1 MEIKKVVVIGSGTMG
16 SGIAAHLCNAN
27 IPVTLLD
34 LKTDISEKARDNIQ
48 RSKPPLLLDKSKIN
62 NIKVGNIFENFSEVK
77 EADWVVEAVVER
89 IDVKHDIYE
98 KIFKERKKGAIVSS
112 NTSSIPIK
120 VLSQNLTEGEKK
132 DFCITHFFNPVR
144 YMALLEIVKNENNDL
159 EKINA
164 LKKFCEIELGKGAI
178 VCNDTPGFL
187 GNRVGVYAM
196 QIAMTEAF
204 KMKLSIEE
212 ADAIFGRPMGIPKTG
227 IFGLYDLIGIDL
239 MADVLKSFIK
249 ELPKTDN
256 FHEVA
261 KEIPLVKK
269 LIETGY
275 TGRKGKGGFYRINKT
290 DGKKVMEALNL
301 ETGEY
306 HASKKINIKSGKVDL
321 VALINRD
328 DKYGKYAW
336 SVISKIIKYASSLI
350 PGITKEFNDIDEAM
364 RLGFN
369 WSKGPFE
376 MLEEIGVDNFF
387 NKVDEYGNIDF
398 LENLAKSKNEKFYGE
413 RQKYTDIETLGKV
426 KKKATSIDGN
436 DSAKIYRFKDYNI
449 VEFTTKANALDYDS
463 MDALN
468 KATDKPLIIINES
481 MQFSAGV
488 NLSYTM
494 NYADKRDFKSIEKF
508 IKYFQETCKQL
519 KYSDHPVI
527 SAPSGLT
534 LGGGFEVMVQSNFV
548 ASHTNIVV
556 GLVETIVGLVPAGG
570 GCKEMLARWLETEEA
585 KKDPH
590 YAPLRVFDIIGNAKT
605 ATSPV
610 EAEPLKYLR
619 AKDKKIMNRN
629 SLLEVSKKII
639 EENRDFK
646 TPSENSFNLPG
657 KAVKDEMIKTLEK
670 LYDDK
675 IILDHGMEVGKE
687 LANVLS
693 GGDTTI
699 DKTLS
704 EDDMFKLELDSFMRL
719 IETKKTQERIKHTL
733 ATGKPLVN
741 YYFLLFF
748 IFYFFITKFFNY
760 LLFFSYLLQIKFSFP
775 FFYSF
780 IFFYNSFFFCNS
792 SFNYFLFF

>member
-34 LKTDISEKARDNIQ
+34 LKTEISEQAREKIHK
-48 RSKPPLLLDKSKIN
+48 SKPPLLLDKSKIN
-62 NIKVGNIFENFSEVK
+62 NIKIGNISDNFSEVA

-89 IDVKHDIYE
+89 IDVKHEIYE
-98 KIFKERKKGAIVSS
+98 KIFKARKKGAIVSS

-120 VLSQNLTEGEKK
+120 ILSQNLSEEEKK

-144 YMALLEIVKNENNDL
+144 YMGLLEIVKSENNDL
-159 EKINA
+159 KKINS
-164 LKKFCEIELGKGAI
+164 LKEFCETELGKGAI

-204 KMKLSIEE
+204 KMKLSVEE

-239 MADVLKSFIK
+239 MGDVLKSFIK
-249 ELPKTDN
+249 ELPEGDK

-275 TGRKGKGGFYRINKT
+275 TGRKGKGGFYRINKI
-290 DGKKVMEALNL
+290 DGKKIMEALNL
-301 ETGEY
+301 ETGDY
-306 HASKKINIKSGKVDL
+306 SPSKKINIKIEKVDL
-321 VALINRD
+321 KNLINRD

-336 SVISKIIKYASSLI
+336 SVISKIIKYASSLV

-376 MLEEIGVDNFF
+376 MLEEIGVANFF
-387 NKVDEYGNIDF
+387 NKIDEYENNDF
-398 LENLAKSKNEKFYGE
+398 LENLEQSKNEDFYGE
-413 RQKYTDIETLGKV
+413 RQKYTKIETFGKV
-426 KKKATSIDGN
+426 KKTAISVDGN
-436 DSAKIYRFKDYNI
+436 NSAKIYRFKDYNI
-449 VEFTTKANALDYDS
+449 VEFTTKANALDYNS
-463 MDALN
+463 MDALK

-494 NYADKRDFKSIEKF
+494 EFADKGDFKAIEKF
-508 IKYFQETCKQL
+508 IKYFQETCKHL
-519 KYSDHPVI
+519 KYSDYPVI

-534 LGGGFEVMVQSNFV
+534 LGGGFEVMVHSNFV

-556 GLVETIVGLVPAGG
+556 GLVESIVGLIPAGG
-570 GCKEMLARWLETEEA
+570 GCKEMLARWLDTEKA
-585 KKDPH
+585 KQDPH
-590 YAPLRVFDIIGNAKT
+590 YASLKVFDIIGYGKI

-610 EAEPLKYLR
+610 EAIPMKYL
-619 AKDKKIMNRN
+619 KPEDKKIMNRN
-629 SLLEVSKKII
+629 SLLEVSKKILQD
-639 EENRDFK
+639 NRDFK
-646 TPSENSFNLPG
+646 APAETKFNLG
-657 KAVKDEMIKTLEK
+657 GNLVKEKMIKILEK
-670 LYDDK
+670 LYNDK
-675 IILDHGMEVGKE
+675 IILDHGMIVGIE

-693 GGDTTI
+693 GGETDI

-704 EDDMFKLELDSFMRL
+704 EEDLFKLELEAFMKL
-719 IETKKTQERIKHTL
+719 IETKETQDRIKHTL
-733 ATGKPLVN
+733 ATGKPLIN
-741 YYFLLFF
+741 
-748 IFYFFITKFFNY
+748 
-760 LLFFSYLLQIKFSFP
+760 
-775 FFYSF
+775 
-780 IFFYNSFFFCNS
+780 
-792 SFNYFLFF
+792 

>member
-1 MEIKKVVVIGSGTMG
+1 MDIKKVVVIGSGTMG

-34 LKTDISEKARDNIQ
+34 LKTEISEKARDRIHK
-48 RSKPPLLLDKSKIN
+48 SKPPLLIDKSKIN
-62 NIKVGNIFENFSEVK
+62 NIKVGNISDNFDAVK
-77 EADWVVEAVVER
+77 DADWVVEAVVER
-89 IDVKHDIYE
+89 IDIKHQIYE
-98 KIFKERKKGAIVSS
+98 KIFKVRKDGAIVSS

-120 VLSQNLTEGEKK
+120 ILSEHLTNIEKK

-144 YMALLEIVKNENNDL
+144 YMGLLEIVKNENNDL
-159 EKINA
+159 NKINQ
-164 LKKFCEIELGKGAI
+164 LKKFCEVELGKGAI
-178 VCNDTPGFL
+178 ICNDTPGFL

-196 QIAMTEAF
+196 QVAMTEAF

-227 IFGLYDLIGIDL
+227 VFGLYDLIGIDL

-249 ELPKTDN
+249 ELPKSDE

-275 TGRKGKGGFYRINKT
+275 TGRKGKGGFYRMNKT
-290 DGKKVMEALNL
+290 GSIKVMEAINL
-301 ETGEY
+301 ETGDY
-306 HASKKINIKSGKVDL
+306 SISKKIDIKTDQVDL
-321 VALINRD
+321 KRLINRK
-328 DKYGKYAW
+328 DKYGDYAW
-336 SVISKIIKYASSLI
+336 SVISKIIKYASSLV
-350 PGITKEFNDIDEAM
+350 PKITKEFNDIDEAM

-376 MLEEIGVDNFF
+376 MLDEIGVKNFF
-387 NKVDEYGNIDF
+387 DKIDDFKGNNF
-398 LENLAKSKNEKFYGE
+398 LEELSKNKNENFYGE
-413 RQKYTDIETLGKV
+413 RQKYTNIETLGKV
-426 KKKATSIDGN
+426 KKTASSVDGN
-436 DSAKIYRFKDYNI
+436 NSAKIYRFNDYNI

-463 MDALN
+463 MDALK

-488 NLSYTM
+488 NLTYTM
-494 NYADKRDFKSIEKF
+494 EFADKRDFKSIEKF
-508 IKYFQETCKQL
+508 IKHFQETCKHL
-519 KYSDHPVI
+519 KYSKYPVI

-556 GLVETIVGLVPAGG
+556 GLVETIVGLIPAGG
-570 GCKEMLARWLETEEA
+570 GCKEMLARWLDTDEA
-585 KKDPH
+585 KKDPNF
-590 YAPLRVFDIIGNAKT
+590 APLKVFDIIGYGKT

-610 EAEPLKYLR
+610 EAEPMKYLMPE
-619 AKDKKIMNRN
+619 DKKIMNRN
-629 SLLEVSKKII
+629 SLFEVSKKII
-639 EENRDFK
+639 MENTDFK
-646 TPSENSFNLPG
+646 APEELKFNLPG
-657 KAVKDEMIKTLEK
+657 KSVLEDMNK
-670 LYDDK
+670 ILDNLYNEK
-675 IILDHGMEVGKE
+675 IILDHGVIVAKE

-704 EDDMFKLELDSFMRL
+704 ENDLFKLELDAFMKL
-719 IETKKTQERIKHTL
+719 IETKETQDRIKHTL

-741 YYFLLFF
+741 
-748 IFYFFITKFFNY
+748 
-760 LLFFSYLLQIKFSFP
+760 
-775 FFYSF
+775 
-780 IFFYNSFFFCNS
+780 
-792 SFNYFLFF
+792 